1 MIVVQHIY
9 SFANKIFYNCTEK
22 IVKFLNIRFSYIN
35 LSNCLSTLTFMT
47 FIHKFSCPFTRTF
60 QIDPKWPFAKGR
72 ARTKSIHFDSRKFD
86 SPKWIKNYQIF
97 FDFWFTW
104 ENHFIFDSDSFWFT
118 IYFDFCS
125 FWFEIQID
133 FIHFDSVWFDSSR
146 IRFTCKSN
154 SNRIKNQRLIVIP
167 SFANRYLIRF
177 RIKSEPKWIANQAGP
192 SPGERFIG
200 RIYIFI
206 FTIPTFQIFSFR
218 IM

>member
-104 ENHFIFDSDSFWFT
+104 ENHFIFDSDSFWFLFSL
-118 IYFDFCS
+118 IWDSNWVYS
-125 FWFEIQID
+125 FWFGLILIRRESDSPANHDSPANQIQIE
-133 FIHFDSVWFDSSR
+133 S
-146 IRFTCKSN
+146 K
-154 SNRIKNQRLIVIP
+154 IKD
-167 SFANRYLIRF
+167 
-177 RIKSEPKWIANQAGP
+177 
-192 SPGERFIG
+192 
-200 RIYIFI
+200 
-206 FTIPTFQIFSFR
+206 
-218 IM
+218 

>member
-72 ARTKSIHFDSRKFD
+72 ARAKSIHFDSRKFD

-118 IYFDFCS
+118 IYFDFYS

-133 FIHFDSVWFDSSR
+133 FIHFDSVWFWFVANQIHLR
-146 IRFTCKSN
+146 IKFKSN
-154 SNRIKNQRLIVIP
+154 QKSKVNRDSLICESLFDSISNQKRTKV
-167 SFANRYLIRF
+167 NRESSW
-177 RIKSEPKWIANQAGP
+177 SEPWRKVH
-192 SPGERFIG
+192 R
-200 RIYIFI
+200 
-206 FTIPTFQIFSFR
+206 
-218 IM
+218 